1 MTVQAI
7 DAERA
12 RKPVRTLFGWLVYRR
27 ISMPLSLRVA
37 RTRLLPWQIT
47 AAGLALGLS
56 GAVLLSTGRYELA
69 LAGAVLVNVA
79 KVMDAMDGE
88 VARVK
93 HLDSAAGYVADGLCD
108 RLRDTA
114 VIAGLGIGAAR
125 DGGDTTALAWT
136 LAAVIGYLLFF
147 YVSAAT
153 PSHWREI
160 RRSGDVDEKHAFRVT
175 PGVRLGAGDTLAMG
189 VLIFAA
195 IDRPLWLV
203 GAIAVLAPF
212 AIAVKV
218 RRLFAARPWERED
231 LEEEPG

>member
-1 MTVQAI
+1 LSVQAI

-93 HLDSAAGYVADGLCD
+93 RLDSAAGYVADGLCD

-125 DGGDTTALAWT
+125 DGSDAALAWT

-160 RRSGDVDEKHAFRVT
+160 RRTGDVDEKHAFRVT

-189 VLIFAA
+189 VLIAAA

-203 GAIAVLAPF
+203 AAIAVLAPF

-218 RRLFAARPWERED
+218 RRLFAQRPWERES
-231 LEEEPG
+231 LEGDPG